1 MTNLKRVGVA
11 AVIIAVLV
19 FSAGLLA
26 ALGGGGVGNT
36 NHAAAD
42 TPDSQHAITVSGDG
56 SVLAKPD
63 TAHVTLGV
71 QIQNVEL
78 SAAQSQ
84 ANDQMN
90 AVLAS
95 LKQSGISNDNI
106 KTVNYS
112 INVNQDY
119 SKGTGEVTG
128 YTVVN
133 MVDVKITDLDK
144 VGSIIDAAVKA
155 GANNVGGVQLS
166 VENVD
171 ALVQQAREQAMANAK
186 SKAEQLAKLGGVTLG
201 APISI
206 SEGTSPPPQ
215 PMAARD
221 TMNVASGAASTPIQ
235 TGQNEITVSVT
246 VSYGF

>member
-1 MTNLKRVGVA
+1 MTILKRVAVA
-11 AVIIAVLV
+11 AAIIAALV

-26 ALGGGGVGNT
+26 ALGGGGVRTT
-36 NHAAAD
+36 NQAAAD
-42 TPDSQHAITVSGDG
+42 TPNTVHAITVSGDG

-71 QIQNVEL
+71 QIQNAEL

-84 ANDQMN
+84 ATDQMN
-90 AVLAS
+90 AVLTS
-95 LKQSGISNDNI
+95 LKQSGIGDDNI

-133 MVDVKITDLDK
+133 MVDVKISDIDK
-144 VGSIIDAAVKA
+144 VGEIIDAAVKA
-155 GANNVGGVQLS
+155 GANNVGGVQFS
-166 VENVD
+166 VEHMD
-171 ALVQQAREQAMANAK
+171 ALVQQAREQAMADAK
-186 SKAEQLAKLGGVTLG
+186 AKAEQLAKLGGVTLG

-206 SEGTSPPPQ
+206 SEGTSTPPQ

-221 TMNVASGAASTPIQ
+221 VASAGAGAVPVQ
-235 TGQNEITVSVT
+235 TGQSEITVSVT

>member
-1 MTNLKRVGVA
+1 MTILKRVALVA
-11 AVIIAVLV
+11 AIIVALV

-26 ALGGGGVGNT
+26 TLGGVGVRST
-36 NHAAAD
+36 NQAAAD
-42 TPDSQHAITVSGDG
+42 TPNSQHAITVTGDG

-71 QIQNVEL
+71 QIQNTEL
-78 SAAQSQ
+78 AAAQSQ
-84 ANDQMN
+84 ATDQMN
-90 AVLAS
+90 AVLTS
-95 LKQSGISNDNI
+95 LKQNGISDDNI

-128 YTVVN
+128 YTVFN
-133 MVDVKITDLDK
+133 MVDVKITNIDK
-144 VGSIIDAAVKA
+144 VGQIIDAAVKA
-155 GANNVGGVQLS
+155 GANNVGGVQFS
-166 VENVD
+166 VENMA
-171 ALVQQAREQAMANAK
+171 ALVQQAREQAMNDARN
-186 SKAEQLAKLGGVTLG
+186 KAMQLAKLGDVTLG

-206 SEGTSPPPQ
+206 SEGTSTPPQ

-221 TMNVASGAASTPIQ
+221 VASAGAGAVPIQ
-235 TGQNEITVSVT
+235 TGQSEITVTVT

>member
-1 MTNLKRVGVA
+1 MTILKRVALVA
-11 AVIIAVLV
+11 AIIVALV

-26 ALGGGGVGNT
+26 TLGGVGVRST
-36 NHAAAD
+36 NQAAAD
-42 TPDSQHAITVSGDG
+42 TPNSQHAITVTGDG

-71 QIQNVEL
+71 QIQNAEL
-78 SAAQSQ
+78 AAAQSQ
-84 ANDQMN
+84 ATDQMN
-90 AVLAS
+90 AVLTS
-95 LKQSGISNDNI
+95 LKQNGISDDNI

-128 YTVVN
+128 YTVFN
-133 MVDVKITDLDK
+133 MVDVKITNIDK
-144 VGSIIDAAVKA
+144 VGQIIDAAVKA
-155 GANNVGGVQLS
+155 GANNVGGVQFS
-166 VENVD
+166 VENMA
-171 ALVQQAREQAMANAK
+171 ALVQQAREQAMNDARN
-186 SKAEQLAKLGGVTLG
+186 KAMQLAKLGDVTLG

-206 SEGTSPPPQ
+206 SEGTSTPPQ

-221 TMNVASGAASTPIQ
+221 VASAGAGAVPIQ
-235 TGQNEITVSVT
+235 TGQSEITVTVT

>member
-1 MTNLKRVGVA
+1 MTILKRAAVA
-11 AVIIAVLV
+11 AAIIVALV

-26 ALGGGGVGNT
+26 ALGGDGVRTT
-36 NHAAAD
+36 NQAAAD
-42 TPDSQHAITVSGDG
+42 SPDAQHAITVSGDG

-71 QIQNVEL
+71 QIQNAEL

-84 ANDQMN
+84 ASDQMN

-95 LKQSGISNDNI
+95 LKQSGISDDNI

-128 YTVVN
+128 YTVIN
-133 MVDVKITDLDK
+133 MVDVKITDIDK
-144 VGSIIDAAVKA
+144 LGAIIDAAVKA
-155 GANNVGGVQLS
+155 GANNVGGVQFS
-166 VENVD
+166 VENMD
-171 ALVQQAREQAMANAK
+171 ALVQQAREQAMADAK

-201 APISI
+201 APVSI
-206 SEGTSPPPQ
+206 SEGTSMPPQ

-221 TMNVASGAASTPIQ
+221 AMSVASGAAAAPIQ

>member
-1 MTNLKRVGVA
+1 MTILKRVAVAA
-11 AVIIAVLV
+11 AVIVALV

-26 ALGGGGVGNT
+26 ALGGDGVRTT
-36 NHAAAD
+36 NQAAAD
-42 TPDSQHAITVSGDG
+42 SPDTQHAIIVSGDG

-71 QIQNVEL
+71 QIQNAEL

-84 ANDQMN
+84 ATDQMN

-95 LKQSGISNDNI
+95 LKQSGISDDNI

-128 YTVVN
+128 YTVFN
-133 MVDVKITDLDK
+133 MVDVKITDIDK
-144 VGSIIDAAVKA
+144 VGAIIDAAVQA
-155 GANNVGGVQLS
+155 GANNVGGVQFS
-166 VENVD
+166 VENMD
-171 ALVQQAREQAMANAK
+171 ALVQQAREQAMADAK

-206 SEGTSPPPQ
+206 SEGTSTPPQ

-221 TMNVASGAASTPIQ
+221 AASVPSGSVPIQ